1 MKNTVDCYEHAVTE
15 LVRDEFDKEVDRW
28 IDKGILVSWG
38 GGEKRIV
45 AIDGGGR
52 IKFSQS
58 WISVSSLLCDVS
70 FR

>member
-38 GGEKRIV
+38 GWVEKRI
-45 AIDGGGR
+45 
-52 IKFSQS
+52 
-58 WISVSSLLCDVS
+58 CH
-70 FR
+70 